1 MTQESTKMNA
11 TIRLSDLV
19 QTMES
24 QDDESELFI
33 NRLTGEVLIFSEDE
47 IIIAEGGDDPDR
59 FPQWQR
65 EIIELANT
73 ALDSDDF
80 IEMGAAHEVDDYAMM
95 RDFCDS
101 ISDVVIADQ
110 LHASIRGRGAFQHF
124 RKCVEGLDLLEQWN
138 AFKHEAYKRVAIAWC
153 EENNFGYN

>member
-1 MTQESTKMNA
+1 MNA
-11 TIRLSDLV
+11 VIKLSELV

-24 QDDESELFI
+24 QDDESELFV
-33 NRLTGEVLIFSEDE
+33 NSRTGEILIFSEEE

-65 EIIELANT
+65 EIIELANE

-101 ISDVVIADQ
+101 ISDVVISDQ
-110 LHASIRGRGAFQHF
+110 LHASIRGRGAFHHF
-124 RKCVEGLDLLEQWN
+124 RKSVEGLDLLEQWL
-138 AFKHEAYKRVAIAWC
+138 AFKLEAYKRAAIAWC
-153 EENNFGYN
+153 EENNIDYS

>member
-1 MTQESTKMNA
+1 MNN
-11 TIRLSDLV
+11 TIKLSDLV

-24 QDDESELFI
+24 QDDESELFV
-33 NRLTGEVLIFSEDE
+33 NSRTGEILIFSEEE
-47 IIIAEGGDDPDR
+47 ITIAEGGDDPDR

-65 EIIELANT
+65 EIIELANE

-101 ISDVVIADQ
+101 ISDVVISDQ
-110 LHASIRGRGAFQHF
+110 LHASIRGRGAFHHF
-124 RKCVEGLDLLEQWN
+124 RKSVEGLDLLEQWL
-138 AFKHEAYKRVAIAWC
+138 AFKLEAYKRAAVAWC
-153 EENNFGYN
+153 EENNIDYS